1 MYSRGTDIVAPR
13 CNRFIPAT
21 YIPTSEQAAQ
31 VSSKS
36 AFGIIYA
43 EYYRRV
49 FGLCRRLLGSVDL
62 AEDAAQ
68 ETFMRAYRNFHKF
81 DSKEPFWHW
90 IAAIAS
96 NHCID
101 LMRRR
106 SRDGAP
112 FGAEQAEAELP
123 DGAGAPVLAEL
134 VAREDAD
141 RVNAA
146 VAALPDRYRVPLVL
160 AYFRE
165 ASYDEIAAQLG
176 ITRTHVGVL
185 LLRAKERLR
194 TALAAPA
201 EDPES

>member
-1 MYSRGTDIVAPR
+1 M
-13 CNRFIPAT
+13 
-21 YIPTSEQAAQ
+21 SERMAQ

-36 AFGIIYA
+36 AFGILYA

-49 FGLCRRLLGSVDL
+49 FGLCRRLLGSVEL

-68 ETFMRAYRNFHKF
+68 ETFMRAYRNFHRF
-81 DSKEPFWHW
+81 DPAEPFWQW

-106 SRDGAP
+106 SRDSAP
-112 FGAEQAEAELP
+112 FGDEQAELELP
-123 DGAGAPVLAEL
+123 DETQVPVLAEL
-134 VAREDAD
+134 VAGEDAEAL
-141 RVNAA
+141 NAA
-146 VAALPDRYRVPLVL
+146 VANLPDKYRVPLVL
-160 AYFRE
+160 AYYRD

-176 ITRTHVGVL
+176 VTRTHVGVL

-194 TALAAPA
+194 VAITASREVPR
-201 EDPES
+201 S